1 MKKLIEVEMDGQA
14 AQQHVRELRD
24 VIRRLREDN
33 RISMTSAESVRL
45 AKLKEAFFEKMAD
58 FEATNRALRRLLRE
72 HHRSEGE
79 AARLAE
85 QRELLLR
92 KVADGDAYIEVCGLC
107 ASVILSL
114 FLSLCAILCVSYS
127 LYVLVSLSLSVT
139 VVLSLCH
146 CVFTLLSLSPLS
158 FTLSLA
164 LCHTLS
170 LSHTHTHAHT

>member
-107 ASVILSL
+107 MCLS
-114 FLSLCAILCVSYS
+114 FWLC
-127 LYVLVSLSLSVT
+127 LSLSVPLC
-139 VVLSLCH
+139 VSL
-146 CVFTLLSLSPLS
+146 TLFVS
-158 FTLSLA
+158 
-164 LCHTLS
+164 
-170 LSHTHTHAHT
+170 

>member
-92 KVADGDAYIEVCGLC
+92 KVADGDAYIEVCV
-107 ASVILSL
+107 SVILSL
-114 FLSLCAILCVSYS
+114 SLSVCYSLCL
-127 LYVLVSLSLSVT
+127 LVSLSLS
-139 VVLSLCH
+139 LSC
-146 CVFTLLSLSPLS
+146 SLSHSFFLS
-158 FTLSLA
+158 IF
-164 LCHTLS
+164 LS
-170 LSHTHTHAHT
+170 LSHT

>member
-107 ASVILSL
+107 VCLS
-114 FLSLCAILCVSYS
+114 FCLCLALCVPLCVS
-127 LYVLVSLSLSVT
+127 LTLFVS
-139 VVLSLCH
+139 
-146 CVFTLLSLSPLS
+146 
-158 FTLSLA
+158 
-164 LCHTLS
+164 
-170 LSHTHTHAHT
+170 

>member
-92 KVADGDAYIEVCGLC
+92 KVADGDAYIEVCWLC
-107 ASVILSL
+107 VSVILSL
-114 FLSLCAILCVSYS
+114 S
-127 LYVLVSLSLSVT
+127 
-139 VVLSLCH
+139 LSLCH
-146 CVFTLLSLSPLS
+146 FVCLLLFLCLS
-158 FTLSLA
+158 FTLSL
-164 LCHTLS
+164 CHCSAVTVFPLLS
-170 LSHTHTHAHT
+170 LSLST